1 MDEHLLGL
9 GFKKSLSESTLYV
22 KKLVSDLVVVSLYV
36 DDMMVTGSNSAQ
48 ITAFKQE
55 MMKMFEMTDLGE
67 MSYFLGMEVRQTQ
80 NEVFIC
86 QKKYL
91 KEILRRFNMEECKS
105 VSTPM
110 GHKEKL
116 QKEDGSAPADE
127 RVYRSLIGCLMY
139 LTATRPDIMFPVSVL
154 SRFLNCASEL
164 HMVAAKRVLRYLR
177 GTLSYGIKF
186 CRVQEFKLQGYSDS
200 DWAGSMDDMMSTSG
214 YCFTFGSACFSW
226 CSKKQEIVAQ
236 STAEAEFIAAT
247 AAVNQALW
255 LKKLMDDLHMQ
266 QEEDIE
272 VFVDNQATLAISQ
285 NPVFHGRTK
294 HFKVKFYFLREV
306 QKAEEVKLVYCN
318 SENQIADIFT
328 KSFHVGRFELLRAKL
343 GVCST

>member
-36 DDMMVTGSNSAQ
+36 DDMLVTGSNSAQ

-86 QKKYL
+86 QKKYM
-91 KEILRRFNMEECKS
+91 KEILKRFNVEECKS
-105 VSTPM
+105 VSTPT
-110 GHKEKL
+110 GQKEKL
-116 QKEDGSAPADE
+116 QKKDGSEPADE

-139 LTATRPDIMFPVSVL
+139 LTTTRPDIMFTVSVL

-164 HMVAAKRVLRYLR
+164 HMVAAKRVLRYLK
-177 GTLSYGIKF
+177 GTLSYGNKF
-186 CRVQEFKLQGYSDS
+186 CKIQKFKLQGYYDS
-200 DWAGSMDDMMSTSG
+200 DWAGSVDDMRSTSG

-226 CSKKQEIVAQ
+226 CSKKREIVAQ
-236 STAEAEFIAAT
+236 STAGEFIAALT
-247 AAVNQALW
+247 HCESSI
-255 LKKLMDDLHMQ
+255 MDK
-266 QEEDIE
+266 E
-272 VFVDNQATLAISQ
+272 VD
-285 NPVFHGRTK
+285 G
-294 HFKVKFYFLREV
+294 
-306 QKAEEVKLVYCN
+306 
-318 SENQIADIFT
+318 
-328 KSFHVGRFELLRAKL
+328 
-343 GVCST
+343 